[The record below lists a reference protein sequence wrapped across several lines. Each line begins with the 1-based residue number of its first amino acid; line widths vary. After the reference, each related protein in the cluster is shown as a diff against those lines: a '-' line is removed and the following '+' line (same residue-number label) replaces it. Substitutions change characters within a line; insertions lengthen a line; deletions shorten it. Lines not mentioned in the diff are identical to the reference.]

1 MADYYKISRERLK
14 GFADQARRLGEVTGE
29 LTPEQIEDT
38 LRGVEA
44 GGGKPIFESILTDKI
59 ENNIVSICEFVPGG
73 ILEDTSLPATLAGVK
88 CYYNGVLLPGIPS
101 EMLARYP
108 YAWIRKNTTSGYFD
122 LLLSDAPF
130 YYEDTP
136 RITEGNGVVGKP
148 WYRVE
153 IATAETATAWKNEPN
168 VNYYGWGLDSERTI
182 LWSNHDIP
190 NGSATATEIYF
201 EGSEPVIAE

>member
-1 MADYYKISRERLK
+1 MSVNSKLTAIAEAIRLK
-14 GFADQARRLGEVTGE
+14 TGKADP
-29 LTPEQIEDT
+29 LTLEQMATEIE
-38 LRGVEA
+38 GIEA
-44 GGGKPIFESILTDKI
+44 GGGKPTFESIVTDKI